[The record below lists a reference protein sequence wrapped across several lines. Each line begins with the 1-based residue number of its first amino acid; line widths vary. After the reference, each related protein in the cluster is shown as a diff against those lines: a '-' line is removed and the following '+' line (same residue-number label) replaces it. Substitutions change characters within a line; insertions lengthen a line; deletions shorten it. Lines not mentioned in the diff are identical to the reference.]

1 MSIQLNEIKST
12 EWGLDIENQ
21 GEVKQGL
28 DDIKQCV
35 YIILMTQKLTDP
47 LREDFGCGAFDY
59 VDMPV
64 NKAIPN
70 IIKSI
75 LDALEVYEKRIEN
88 VTVKSKINISEI
100 EFTINYKIKNTILTD
115 LLKVSYGFGNT

>member
-70 IIKSI
+70 IIKSASSI
-75 LDALEVYEKRIEN
+75 ALITSLVG
-88 VTVKSKINISEI
+88 
-100 EFTINYKIKNTILTD
+100 LTSF
-115 LLKVSYGFGNT
+115 LYSI